1 MQTQIHVVVLI
12 SICVTPLVEGV
23 NVVVVVYVVVGG
35 VAVVVV
41 DVVVVVVVVIA
52 QIGASNWIFACKIAR
67 RACWDIGI
75 ASTATEIA

>member
-23 NVVVVVYVVVGG
+23 NVVFVVDVVVGG

-41 DVVVVVVVVIA
+41 DVVVVVVVVVVVIA
-52 QIGASNWIFACKIAR
+52 LAGASNWIFACKIAR

-75 ASTATEIA
+75 ATEIA

>member
-1 MQTQIHVVVLI
+1 M
-12 SICVTPLVEGV
+12 TPLVEGV

-41 DVVVVVVVVIA
+41 DVVVVVVVIA
-52 QIGASNWIFACKIAR
+52 QVGASNWIFACKIAR